1 MASSSAWALADCT
14 LSPGPIERVRSAQ
27 LYERAQSVIDG
38 DTLVLESGWQVRLV
52 GIQAP
57 KLGLGR
63 PNFPDW
69 PLADVSRARLD
80 DLTRD
85 APLNLY
91 FGTRAEDRHGRWLAH
106 LVDGQGRWLQAV
118 LIEEGLAR
126 VYSFSD
132 NRICVEPLL
141 ELEQQAR
148 REGRGIWGLA
158 YYAVMQAENEA
169 ALLDAVET
177 FQLVEGRVREVSEV
191 GRRIYLNFG
200 GDWRKDFTLTIESG
214 DRSRFADD
222 LSGLEGRQVRVR
234 GWLRD
239 FNGPAIRLTH
249 PEQLEVLPLDPLQ
262 ISAPD

>member
-1 MASSSAWALADCT
+1 
-14 LSPGPIERVRSAQ
+14 
-27 LYERAQSVIDG
+27 
-38 DTLVLESGWQVRLV
+38 
-52 GIQAP
+52 
-57 KLGLGR
+57 
-63 PNFPDW
+63 
-69 PLADVSRARLD
+69 
-80 DLTRD
+80 
-85 APLNLY
+85 
-91 FGTRAEDRHGRWLAH
+91 
-106 LVDGQGRWLQAV
+106 
-118 LIEEGLAR
+118 
-126 VYSFSD
+126 
-132 NRICVEPLL
+132 
-141 ELEQQAR
+141 
-148 REGRGIWGLA
+148 
-158 YYAVMQAENEA
+158 MQAENEA

-200 GDWRKDFTLTIESG
+200 GDWRKDFTLTIEAG